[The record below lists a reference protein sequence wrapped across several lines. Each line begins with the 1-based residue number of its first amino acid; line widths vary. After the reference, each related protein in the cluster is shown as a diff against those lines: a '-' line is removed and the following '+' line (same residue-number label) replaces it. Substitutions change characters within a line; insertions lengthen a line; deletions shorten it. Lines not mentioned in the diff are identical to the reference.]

1 MVLLSEEGAMPDSR
15 FRKLLARLRYLLRRR
30 KEVKPRDPE
39 PQDPFAYVTAPLRP
53 RPYPRSGAAVA
64 ELPEE

>member
-1 MVLLSEEGAMPDSR
+1 MPESR
-15 FRKLLARLRYLLRRR
+15 LHKLLARLRYLLRRR
-30 KEVKPRDPE
+30 KQEKSTQAPE

-53 RPYPRSGAAVA
+53 SPYPRSGAAVA